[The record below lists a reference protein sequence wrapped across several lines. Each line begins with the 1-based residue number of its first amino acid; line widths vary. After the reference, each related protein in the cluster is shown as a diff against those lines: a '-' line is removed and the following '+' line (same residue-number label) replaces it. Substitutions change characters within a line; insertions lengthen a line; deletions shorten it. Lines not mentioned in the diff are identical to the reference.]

1 MQFVGLASGIDG
13 SLRKRRL
20 TSPRSP
26 ILQKLPI
33 GGARRLKDRREEA
46 IVRQFERQVNSE
58 LQNQQQQCRE
68 RFLNRWH
75 HIRNLYAVIS
85 EIMTTRT
92 ETLTNKSKLPPTTI
106 GASLQ
111 SSSTSKD
118 TTKPAPLYKLTSMA
132 WLIDVTREF
141 RQGIAAHIITMPQM
155 EIVFSTA
162 LHISLNSA
170 RVSSCLRNVFQAF
183 QHQPESST
191 IDYRELLSALYVLD
205 RWREENS
212 AAIGDMKMAVRG
224 QDLRC
229 ILFAACGDEM
239 DEAKMQP
246 FVTELLAAMTQR
258 GRNYIAEKT
267 FWDYSDAH
275 PKLLLTVKTQ
285 CWKRLTDDTR
295 LNFYRDIY
303 LHAKERFI
311 KEDARV
317 RIEKALSIWRTR
329 EPRHRFARWKVFVAC
344 RKLMRRDMLRLGNAA
359 NGMTFVG
366 VKRDQIK
373 VRRAYC
379 DKIAITFIATRHRK
393 ILRSSIDTWLFH
405 NRRQKEVAAAD
416 IRGRQLQQD
425 LWLAEQIEAE
435 NAQMEIEDKLS
446 AAVAAKAVASAERGR
461 RRSFI
466 EATDRVHAN
475 RKLQKQKEE
484 RIQYKASR
492 ERAAELEATQA
503 WTAIREQVAVE
514 VRGTTLTWLDT
525 RDAKDQ
531 IQTEANRIFE
541 TDAKWIRS
549 ELERDPENSAKILP
563 KGCLWKVFL
572 EAPHGIVTR
581 KLTKAFYLNTVT
593 YEKHW
598 CDEVVLEDCQG
609 IAREVIIQAR
619 IDEALERLKE
629 KQNEWEL
636 QRRQNIAATRIQMM
650 FRCRQA
656 RIVCCRIIRNSFIK
670 RIDPRSGLIVY
681 FNLDRPQD
689 IRRKPPKMIGSD
701 ESLISVES
709 STWVYRQDTHGAGYY
724 ERLDSAL
731 AIRLRSTP
739 LAFSRFSAILR
750 NMPKPFSWV
759 ERALDVDAE
768 KPMRPQTCSEA
779 SGLKCP
785 WRGKIVTYLEF
796 EHVMIFEYG
805 EHNTTAASPRRKKLS
820 STQKA
825 HCRELAE
832 NHLRPMRIRQ
842 ALCR

>member
-33 GGARRLKDRREEA
+33 GGARRHKDRREEA

-183 QHQPESST
+183 QRQPESST

-205 RWREENS
+205 RWREGEKKMVARWFHEFTFPLVENS

-724 ERLDSAL
+724 ERLDSDERLQVVL
-731 AIRLRSTP
+731 AT
-739 LAFSRFSAILR
+739 
-750 NMPKPFSWV
+750 V
-759 ERALDVDAE
+759 LDV
-768 KPMRPQTCSEA
+768 MRAFALLPERRLA
-779 SGLKCP
+779 RLLKRRVGGRKCP
-785 WRGKIVTYLEF
+785 CRQQIV
-796 EHVMIFEYG
+796 
-805 EHNTTAASPRRKKLS
+805 
-820 STQKA
+820 
-825 HCRELAE
+825 
-832 NHLRPMRIRQ
+832 
-842 ALCR
+842 

>member
-132 WLIDVTREF
+132 WLIDVAREF

-183 QHQPESST
+183 QRQPESST

-205 RWREENS
+205 RWREGEKKMVARWFHEFTFPLVENS

-366 VKRDQIK
+366 VKRD
-373 VRRAYC
+373 VGV
-379 DKIAITFIATRHRK
+379 H
-393 ILRSSIDTWLFH
+393 DTWLFH

-446 AAVAAKAVASAERGR
+446 AAVAAKALASAERGR

-572 EAPHGIVTR
+572 EAPRGIVTR

-724 ERLDSAL
+724 ERLDSGESSVGPPDHYL
-731 AIRLRSTP
+731 LCTR
-739 LAFSRFSAILR
+739 
-750 NMPKPFSWV
+750 
-759 ERALDVDAE
+759 
-768 KPMRPQTCSEA
+768 CSVNFVTRRTTA
-779 SGLKCP
+779 SGARYCIGCYACIRATSRKEAGAIVEEESGWTKMPVQAANCMICRNSLADFICTDCNHDATCTRCFNAIHGRLAKN
-785 WRGKIVTYLEF
+785 KI
-796 EHVMIFEYG
+796 HC
-805 EHNTTAASPRRKKLS
+805 SPIPLVNRL
-820 STQKA
+820 
-825 HCRELAE
+825 
-832 NHLRPMRIRQ
+832 NVV
-842 ALCR
+842 